1 MIKQAIIPLA
11 GLGTRLLPLTSV
23 FAKELLPINGKP
35 GIEYILDECISAGI
49 KEVIFI
55 ISQKKLMIKKY
66 FYNDKFYKDIIKKKR
81 DPRIIQEYK
90 KILKYKKMIKFVF
103 QDKPLGTGDAV
114 LKTKKY
120 IKDKYFLMLLPDDL
134 IVKNNCSK
142 SMIAVHKKYNSSVMA
157 SMKVNK
163 REVSRWGIYNVKN
176 KINKNNFTIKNVV
189 EKPSIKLAPSNN
201 AVIGRYILPKI
212 IFNKLS
218 KLKPGKG
225 GEIHITDAIQ
235 SLISENYK
243 FIGHNFSGK
252 YLDCGT
258 MKGYINS
265 TLEISKIWN
274 FAWLGQVT

>member
-35 GIEYILDECISAGI
+35 GIEYILDECIEAGI

-55 ISQKKLMIKKY
+55 ISKKKLMIKKY
-66 FYNDKFYKDIIKKKR
+66 FYNDKFYKNIIKRKK
-81 DPRIIQEYK
+81 DSRIIKEYK

-114 LKTKKY
+114 LKTRRF
-120 IKDKYFLMLLPDDL
+120 IKDNYFLMLLPDDL
-134 IVKNNCSK
+134 IIKHNCSK
-142 SMIAVHKKYNSSVMA
+142 SMIATHIKFNSSVMA

-163 REVSRWGIYNVKN
+163 NEVSRWGIYDIKK
-176 KINKNNFTIKNVV
+176 KIDNMNFIIKSVV
-189 EKPSIKLAPSNN
+189 EKPTIKQAPSTK
-201 AVIGRYILPKI
+201 AVIGRYILPKT
-212 IFNKLS
+212 IFS
-218 KLKPGKG
+218 KLLNLKPNKG

-235 SLISENYK
+235 SLINENNK
-243 FIGHNFSGK
+243 FVGHNFSGK

-265 TLEISKIWN
+265 GLEIVKK
-274 FAWLGQVT
+274 